1 MFERQLESLNN
12 EIKRNESLFEHLTLN
27 NRQLKKFISAGDLI
41 ERFIS
46 SKNIP
51 WQSKIINCLI
61 YKSNHP
67 ALQQYCY
74 LILTALFWRNLTY
87 LATSCS
93 GRQFS
98 PEDLLSQS
106 QLQLLQLITKAAKR
120 ETQQKIYSNIS
131 RSLRRDFYI
140 WVKAN
145 DFEFSEIPKSHTEP
159 EIPTIDT
166 DKIISRI
173 ISEKILKKKEVDLWL
188 EVERDKRS
196 LKEIAKENGINY
208 DAFQKRIRR
217 IIKKIEKHQ
226 K

>member
-1 MFERQLESLNN
+1 MFERQLESLHI
-12 EIKRNESLFEHLTLN
+12 EINRNESLFEYLKQNNSPLN
-27 NRQLKKFISAGDLI
+27 KFISASDLI
-41 ERFIS
+41 EGFIS
-46 SKNIP
+46 SKDIP
-51 WQSKIINCLI
+51 WQSEIINSLI

-67 ALQQYCY
+67 PLQQYCY

-98 PEDLLSQS
+98 PDDLLSQS
-106 QLQLLQLITKAAKR
+106 QLQLLQLISKASKR
-120 ETQQKIYSNIS
+120 EKQEKIYSNIS

-145 DFEFSEIPKSHTEP
+145 DFEFSEILESHTEP
-159 EIPTIDT
+159 EIQTIDT

-188 EVERDKRS
+188 EVERDKKS
-196 LKEIAKENGINY
+196 LKEIAKEKGIKY